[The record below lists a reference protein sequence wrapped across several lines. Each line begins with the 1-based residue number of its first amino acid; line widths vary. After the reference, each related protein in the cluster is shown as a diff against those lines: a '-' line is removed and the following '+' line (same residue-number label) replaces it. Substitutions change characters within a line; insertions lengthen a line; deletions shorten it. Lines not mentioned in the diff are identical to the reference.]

1 MRSSIIPMFSIL
13 AISFGALLVGAFL
26 SVFITRSSP
35 PQPIQF
41 APPEDDE
48 LQDLKQVRALSL
60 EDLYRL
66 GEKICE
72 KNGLVL
78 KTKIP
83 VSETEVY
90 WVMESQN
97 ELFWGS
103 YVLGFNQATAQ
114 NPYISMSTILEFKD
128 FIKSVTSAKGLYLT
142 TGYYTKDVYQP
153 LEGPKVNLYNRLK
166 IIKEMREFNLS
177 I

>member
-1 MRSSIIPMFSIL
+1 MFSIL
-13 AISFGALLVGAFL
+13 GIAFGALVIGMFL
-26 SVFITRSSP
+26 AVMITRTSP
-35 PQPIQF
+35 PKPIQF

-48 LQDLKQVRALSL
+48 SKDPKDIRVLEL

-72 KNGLVL
+72 KNELIL
-78 KTKIP
+78 KTQIP
-83 VSETEVY
+83 ISDTEVY
-90 WVMESQN
+90 WVAESKN

-103 YVLGFNQATAQ
+103 YVLGFHKSTPEH
-114 NPYISMSTILEFKD
+114 PYVSMSTILEFKD

-166 IIKEMREFNLS
+166 VIEEMKQAGISL
-177 I
+177 

>member
-1 MRSSIIPMFSIL
+1 MFSIL
-13 AISFGALLVGAFL
+13 GIAFGAIFL
-26 SVFITRSSP
+26 GMALSIFITKNSP

-48 LQDLKQVRALSL
+48 ARDPKDVRALSL

-72 KNGLVL
+72 KNDLVL
-78 KTKIP
+78 KTTIP
-83 VSETEVY
+83 IDDREVY
-90 WVMESQN
+90 WVTESKN

-103 YVLGFNQATAQ
+103 YVLGFHLATPEQ
-114 NPYISMSTILEFKD
+114 PYTSMSTILEFKD
-128 FIKSVTSAKGLYLT
+128 FIKSVTSAKGLYIT

-166 IIKEMREFNLS
+166 VIEEMKEAGLS
-177 I
+177 L

>member
-1 MRSSIIPMFSIL
+1 MFSIL
-13 AISFGALLVGAFL
+13 AIAFGALFIGAFVSFL
-26 SVFITRSSP
+26 ITKSAP

-48 LQDLKQVRALSL
+48 KKDSKEVRPLTL

-78 KTKIP
+78 KTTIP
-83 VSETEVY
+83 IDENETY
-90 WVMESQN
+90 WVTESQN

-103 YVLGFNQATAQ
+103 YVLGFKLATSQ
-114 NPYISMSTILEFKD
+114 NPYVSMSTILEFKD

-142 TGYYTKDVYQP
+142 TGFYTKDVYQP
-153 LEGPKVNLYNRLK
+153 LEGPKVNFYNRLK
-166 IIKEMREFNLS
+166 IIEEMKEFKLS
-177 I
+177 L

>member
-1 MRSSIIPMFSIL
+1 MFSIL
-13 AISFGALLVGAFL
+13 GIAFGGIFLGMALAVL
-26 SVFITRSSP
+26 ITKNSP
-35 PQPIQF
+35 PKPIQF

-48 LQDLKQVRALSL
+48 ARDPKSVRALTLS
-60 EDLYRL
+60 DLYKL

-72 KNGLVL
+72 KNELVL
-78 KTKIP
+78 KTTIP
-83 VSETEVY
+83 IDETEVY
-90 WVMESQN
+90 WVAESKN

-103 YVLGFNQATAQ
+103 YVLGFHQATPE
-114 NPYISMSTILEFKD
+114 NPYISMTTILEFKD

-166 IIKEMREFNLS
+166 IIDEMKEFGLS
-177 I
+177 L

>member
-1 MRSSIIPMFSIL
+1 MFSIL
-13 AISFGALLVGAFL
+13 GIALGACVLGAGL
-26 SVFITRSSP
+26 AVFITKNAP

-48 LQDLKQVRALSL
+48 AKDPKDVRALTL

-66 GEKICE
+66 GNKILE
-72 KNGLVL
+72 KNDLVL
-78 KTKIP
+78 KTTIP

-90 WVMESQN
+90 WVTESKN

-103 YVLGFNQATAQ
+103 YVLGFNQASADR
-114 NPYISMSTILEFKD
+114 PYTSMATILEFKD

-142 TGYYTKDVYQP
+142 TGYFTKDVYQP
-153 LEGPKVNLYNRLK
+153 LEGPKVNYYNRLK
-166 IIKEMREFNLS
+166 VLSEMKDFGLKLEQ
-177 I
+177 

>member
-1 MRSSIIPMFSIL
+1 MFSIL
-13 AISFGALLVGAFL
+13 GIAFGAIFLGAFL
-26 SVFITRSSP
+26 AVFITKSNP

-48 LQDLKQVRALSL
+48 AKDPKEIRDLTL
-60 EDLYRL
+60 EDLFRL
-66 GEKICE
+66 GAKICE
-72 KNGLVL
+72 KNELVL
-78 KTKIP
+78 KTTIP
-83 VSETEVY
+83 INDEEVY
-90 WVMESQN
+90 WVAESKN

-103 YVLGFNQATAQ
+103 YVIGFHRATVQ
-114 NPYISMSTILEFKD
+114 NPYTSMSTILEFKD

-166 IIKEMREFNLS
+166 IIDEMKEWGLTL
-177 I
+177 

>member
-1 MRSSIIPMFSIL
+1 MFSIL
-13 AISFGALLVGAFL
+13 VIPLLALFLGLFVAI
-26 SVFITRSSP
+26 FITRSAP
-35 PQPIQF
+35 PTPIQF

-48 LQDLKQVRALSL
+48 AKDPKDIRALEL
-60 EDLYRL
+60 ADLYRL

-72 KNGLVL
+72 KNDLVL
-78 KTKIP
+78 KNQIP
-83 VSETEVY
+83 ISETEVY
-90 WVMESQN
+90 WVAESKN

-103 YVLGFNQATAQ
+103 YVLGFHKSTVDH
-114 NPYISMSTILEFKD
+114 PYISMSTILEFKD

-166 IIKEMREFNLS
+166 ILQEMKELGLS
-177 I
+177 F

>member
-1 MRSSIIPMFSIL
+1 MFSIL
-13 AISFGALLVGAFL
+13 AIAFGAIFLGMLL
-26 SVFITRSSP
+26 SVFITKNSP

-48 LQDLKQVRALSL
+48 ARDPKAVRALSL
-60 EDLYRL
+60 NDLYRL

-72 KNGLVL
+72 KNDLVL
-78 KTKIP
+78 KTTIP
-83 VSETEVY
+83 IDETEVY
-90 WVMESQN
+90 WVAESKN

-103 YVLGFNQATAQ
+103 YVLGFHQATPE
-114 NPYISMSTILEFKD
+114 NPYVSMATILEFKD

-166 IIKEMREFNLS
+166 IIEEMKELGVS
-177 I
+177 L

>member
-1 MRSSIIPMFSIL
+1 MFSIL
-13 AISFGALLVGAFL
+13 AIAFGAIFLGMVL
-26 SVFITRSSP
+26 SVFITKNSP

-48 LQDLKQVRALSL
+48 ARDPKDIRPLTLN
-60 EDLYRL
+60 DLYRL

-72 KNGLVL
+72 KNDLVL
-78 KTKIP
+78 KTTIP

-90 WVMESQN
+90 WVAESKN
-97 ELFWGS
+97 EIFWGS
-103 YVLGFNQATAQ
+103 YVLGFHQATSQ
-114 NPYISMSTILEFKD
+114 DPYISMATILEFKD

-153 LEGPKVNLYNRLK
+153 LEGPKVNLYNQLK
-166 IIKEMREFNLS
+166 IIEEMKTLGVNL
-177 I
+177 

>member
-1 MRSSIIPMFSIL
+1 MFSIL
-13 AISFGALLVGAFL
+13 GIAFGAIFLGMVL
-26 SVFITRSSP
+26 SVFITRNSP

-48 LQDLKQVRALSL
+48 AKDPKEVRALTL
-60 EDLYRL
+60 DDLYQL

-72 KNGLVL
+72 KNDLLL

-90 WVMESQN
+90 WVAESKN

-103 YVLGFNQATAQ
+103 YVLGFNQATSEK
-114 NPYISMSTILEFKD
+114 PYISMATILEFKD

-166 IIKEMREFNLS
+166 VIEEMKEVGVSL
-177 I
+177 

>member
-1 MRSSIIPMFSIL
+1 MFSIL
-13 AISFGALLVGAFL
+13 GIAFGALFVGAFL
-26 SVFITRSSP
+26 AVFITKSNP

-48 LQDLKQVRALSL
+48 ARDPKEVRPLVL
-60 EDLYRL
+60 DDLYRL

-72 KNGLVL
+72 KNDLVL
-78 KTKIP
+78 KTTIP
-83 VSETEVY
+83 VSDHEVY
-90 WVMESQN
+90 WVTESKN

-103 YVLGFNQATAQ
+103 YVIGFHQATPQ
-114 NPYISMSTILEFKD
+114 SPYISMSTILEFKD

-166 IIKEMREFNLS
+166 VIQEMKEFG
-177 I
+177 IQI

>member
-1 MRSSIIPMFSIL
+1 MFSIL
-13 AISFGALLVGAFL
+13 GIALGAIILGMFL
-26 SVFITRSSP
+26 AVFITKSQP

-48 LQDLKQVRALSL
+48 AKDPKNVRALTL

-72 KNGLVL
+72 KNDLVL
-78 KTKIP
+78 KNTIP
-83 VSETEVY
+83 VSDTEVY
-90 WVMESQN
+90 WVAESKN

-103 YVLGFNQATAQ
+103 YVLGFHQSTPQ
-114 NPYISMSTILEFKD
+114 TPYISMATILEFKD

-166 IIKEMREFNLS
+166 IIEEMEQAGLKL
-177 I
+177 

>member
-1 MRSSIIPMFSIL
+1 MFSIL
-13 AISFGALLVGAFL
+13 GIALGAILLGMVLA
-26 SVFITRSSP
+26 VFITRSTP

-48 LQDLKQVRALSL
+48 ARDPKAVRDLTLD
-60 EDLYRL
+60 DLYRL

-72 KNGLVL
+72 KNDLVL
-78 KTKIP
+78 KTTIP

-90 WVMESQN
+90 WVTESKN

-103 YVLGFNQATAQ
+103 YVLGFHRATPEK
-114 NPYISMSTILEFKD
+114 PYVSMATILEFKD

-142 TGYYTKDVYQP
+142 TRYYTKDVYQP

-166 IIKEMREFNLS
+166 IIDEMKELGINL
-177 I
+177 